1 MWQLMTI
8 LVLFGLMGGLSY
20 LPTPDP
26 TNLVAATG
34 FVLLAAFTMGEFF
47 KRIRLPSLLGYIVAG
62 IVFGP
67 ELAEMFASEGS
78 QSLALLPR
86 DLTDGDKLAYVQ
98 ILTVGVIGT
107 MGGGELKMDDLEGQL
122 PTIMKI
128 VGLTFV
134 MIVPFSAAAVYGLAT
149 YAPEFVPFLQGVPTT
164 TKIAVSVLFG
174 VFGFAMSPAAT
185 LAIIQESNAKG
196 RFTSLVLGV
205 VIVADLLLVASYLLT
220 FAFSEIVIETGSLA
234 WDPVLAA
241 LPTIGAEFMWA
252 LVIGAVTGLLF
263 ILYFRFVAR
272 EMIFFTVGTIFA
284 TSYVCDVLHAE
295 KLLAFITAG
304 FLVQNLSKHGHD
316 MIEALERIS
325 LPVFVVYFTI
335 KAAGLNLQGVIDFI
349 VLTGVLTVVRTG
361 AIWVAVKKLLPKLT
375 SSLRPDYKRYLWVSF
390 FSRGGVDLVLAGLL
404 ASQTGPGWG
413 WTTEFQAVIM
423 AIVAFHLIGGPPLLK
438 LALDGVGETSDADEK
453 AEEQSQTPLGE
464 QVDIDVAELL
474 HHPFPSANV
483 DDPELTD
490 HLDEL
495 RDAYTRV
502 FRRRLL
508 QPVRQ
513 HNQQVQQITERV
525 ESQLKDAFEDLDAA
539 LKRFDPQEESLD
551 KLAKTIRKR
560 HMRFRQGIQPQVEL
574 IEQLDT
580 TPINPGAMGELL
592 EELRGMEGFETH
604 YRVDWGSEMLQ
615 AGPEDSAGTRAVK
628 FSRRLYDSVIGGGS
642 RIVPLGRLWRY
653 FVELSVPERLARAA
667 QETCNRD
674 ERFWFEFGEHIR
686 RVDQLYERVYLVL
699 EYARSEDVQPNG
711 EGSQYE
717 DASLDEPT
725 FDASMMLPMSASP
738 PWIPFSDEA
747 RRADIS
753 DFADIPSLVDVDQ
766 EETERKGVDL
776 EADAREWARRA
787 RQVLQQSREQ
797 FEERADYLGHERS
810 AIRRAELERY
820 TLAMR
825 GPYADF
831 LDGIARA
838 GTIELPAF
846 RYRPSSKFD
855 PARRAE
861 NRLLERLNRHTDII
875 DGYRGWIVVDQ
886 QLILFLHWFDD
897 YRDRIIGVLE
907 REIREK
913 CLQALRH
920 LQSRCSERPQALS
933 EDGGDEADIDWE
945 TWLSEQIDPS
955 LERARQALNSSLA
968 ELSQGR
974 ATRQLLDVLEN
985 RITRFSERVTLL
997 DELPHEVLQEGAD
1010 ANIVE
1015 VPLRRWFRDELFR
1028 DAALRFV
1035 EFNDHAERGLRRSL
1049 VSLRDVEQILEFNL
1063 ASGQRRLK
1071 GEGDPEQM
1079 NQMAEG
1085 GLDRAA
1091 SRLRE
1096 ISESLLRDEVE
1107 LRRWTLQ
1114 KISRGTCQVAG
1125 PFLRDDVREIPGR
1138 LQEQAD
1144 SAQEQPAAAA
1154 PLVEPLLQG
1163 WRAMGSRVG
1172 EWTGQLASEVREAL
1186 AEDTPAA
1193 TNDQVRQRLQKR
1205 PTENAEL
1212 PIIYRR
1218 LFSPNPVDIPEFYI
1232 RRPSLESACMQAA
1245 EQWFGHDHAS
1255 VLVYGDRGMGK
1266 RTLVKHL
1273 LPLRLFDQYPDL
1285 QDEQVVTVQ
1294 LGKRVETEA
1303 ELGKVLSQLV
1313 EGDSVTS
1320 LETLAGRLRNDG
1332 RRRVVFVEDAAHL
1345 FSRTSQGLELTG
1357 RFLQF
1362 VSNTSD
1368 QILWYVML
1376 GKPAAT
1382 LLDTALDL
1390 FDYFTH
1396 TLELEPFEQDDLQE
1410 MIMARH
1416 RVSGFRLEF
1425 EPPEPRILDRVRH
1438 PVDTADRVRHPER
1451 AYFERLGRLS
1461 GGNPMLA
1468 LLYWLESVRPDP
1480 EDDTLFRVDPLPRRE
1495 LPMSAALSLRQKL
1508 LIATVVQHST
1518 VSTQRAA
1525 TVVNAEQSE
1534 VQVELNHL
1542 ERLGFVETMPG
1553 RRDIYRMRAFAE
1565 PLVTREF
1572 RRENL
1577 L

>member
-1 MWQLMTI
+1 MWQLITI
-8 LVLFGLMGGLSY
+8 VVLFGLMGGLSY

-67 ELAEMFASEGS
+67 ELAEMFSSGGS

-122 PTIMKI
+122 GTILKI

-164 TKIAVSVLFG
+164 TKVAVSALFG

-234 WDPVLAA
+234 WAPVMAA

-252 LVIGAVTGLLF
+252 LIIGAVTGLLF

-335 KAAGLNLQGVIDFI
+335 KAAGLNLQGVVDFI
-349 VLTGVLTVVRTG
+349 VLTGILTLVRTG
-361 AIWVAVKKLLPKLT
+361 AIWVAVKKLLPMVT

-413 WTTEFQAVIM
+413 WTTEFQSVIM

-438 LALDGVGETSDADEK
+438 LALDGVGETSDAEEK
-453 AEEQSQTPLGE
+453 AEEQSKTPLGDH
-464 QVDIDVAELL
+464 VDIDVAELL

-483 DDPELTD
+483 DDPELTE

-495 RDAYTRV
+495 RHAYTRV
-502 FRRRLL
+502 FRKRLL
-508 QPVRQ
+508 YPVRQ

-525 ESQLKDAFEDLDAA
+525 ESQLKDAFEDLDGT
-539 LKRFDPQEESLD
+539 LKKFDPQEESLED
-551 KLAKTIRKR
+551 LATTIRQR
-560 HMRFRQGIQPQVEL
+560 HMRFRQGIQPQIEL

-580 TPINPGAMGELL
+580 TPINPGAMGDLL

-615 AGPEDSAGTRAVK
+615 PGPDDGLGTRAVK
-628 FSRRLYDSVIGGGS
+628 FSRRIYDSIFGGGS

-699 EYARSEDVQPNG
+699 EYAQSEKTPADD
-711 EGSQYE
+711 ESSQ
-717 DASLDEPT
+717 DGQT

-747 RRADIS
+747 RQADIS
-753 DFADIPSLVDVDQ
+753 DFAELPTLVEA
-766 EETERKGVDL
+766 EEAGDADPVDL
-776 EADAREWARRA
+776 DADAWTRRA
-787 RQVLQQSREQ
+787 RQVVQQSREQ
-797 FEERADYLGHERS
+797 FEQRADYLGHERS

-831 LDGIARA
+831 LDGITRA

-855 PARRAE
+855 QARRAE
-861 NRLLERLNRHTDII
+861 HRLLGRLNRHTDII

-907 REIREK
+907 QEIREK

-920 LQSRCSERPQALS
+920 LESRCSERPHALS
-933 EDGGDEADIDWE
+933 EDEADIDWE
-945 TWLSEQIDPS
+945 QWLSRQIAPS
-955 LERARQALNSSLA
+955 LERTRQALNSSLA

-985 RITRFSERVTLL
+985 RITRFSEQVTLL
-997 DELPHEVLQEGAD
+997 DELPHEVLPEGAD
-1010 ANIVE
+1010 AEIVE
-1015 VPLRRWFRDELFR
+1015 IPLRQWFRDELFR

-1063 ASGQRRLK
+1063 GGGQRRLK
-1071 GEGDPEQM
+1071 DEDDQEQM

-1085 GLDRAA
+1085 GLSRAA

-1096 ISESLLRDEVE
+1096 ISKSLLRDEVE
-1107 LRRWTLQ
+1107 LRRWTIQ

-1125 PFLRDDVREIPGR
+1125 PFLRDDVREIPAR
-1138 LQEQAD
+1138 LGD
-1144 SAQEQPAAAA
+1144 STSAGQEQPGAAA

-1163 WRAMGSRVG
+1163 WRALGERVG
-1172 EWTGQLASEVREAL
+1172 QFTHQLTDELREAL
-1186 AEDTPAA
+1186 AEEPPAP
-1193 TNDQVRQRLQKR
+1193 TNEQVRQRLQER
-1205 PTENAEL
+1205 PTENSEL

-1218 LFSPNPVDIPEFYI
+1218 LFSPNPIDIPEFYI

-1245 EQWFGHDHAS
+1245 EQWFSREHAS

-1285 QDEQVVTVQ
+1285 QDDQVVTVQ
-1294 LGKRVETEA
+1294 LGKRIESEA
-1303 ELGKVLSQLV
+1303 QLGEVLSQLV
-1313 EGDSVTS
+1313 EGDDVTS

-1332 RRRVVFVEDAAHL
+1332 RRRVVFLEDAAHL
-1345 FSRTSQGLELTG
+1345 FARTSQGLERME

-1396 TLELEPFEQDDLQE
+1396 TLELEPLDEDDLRE

-1425 EPPEPRILDRVRH
+1425 EPPEPRILDRLRH
-1438 PVDTADRVRHPER
+1438 PVETADRVRHPER
-1451 AYFERLGRLS
+1451 SYFERLNRLS

-1480 EDDTLFRVDPLPRRE
+1480 EDDTLFRVDPLARQE

-1508 LIATVVQHST
+1508 LIATIIQHQT
-1518 VSTQRAA
+1518 VSIQRAA
-1525 TVVNAEQSE
+1525 SVVNAEQNE
-1534 VQVELNHL
+1534 VQVDLNHL
-1542 ERLGFVETMPG
+1542 ERLGFIETMPG
-1553 RRDIYRMRAFAE
+1553 RRDMYRMRAFAE